1 MLERENAFYTTHQAE
16 YREKYLYKWLV
27 VAGEALFGIYD
38 TPKDAITAAQEH
50 FKDDEFLL
58 RHPVDDDMTLEIGP
72 MGVVRLRRPYDIKK
86 QKAKIYDVMTNTF
99 ACPLMIRKQ
108 Y

>member
-1 MLERENAFYTTHQAE
+1 MLERENAFYKAHQAE
-16 YREKYLYKWLV
+16 YHEKYLRKWLII
-27 VAGEALFGIYD
+27 AEGSLFGIYD
-38 TPKDAITAAQEH
+38 TPKAAVTAAKER

-86 QKAKIYDVMTNTF
+86 QKANPVITATNGE
-99 ACPLMIRKQ
+99 LMAIP
-108 Y
+108 YA

>member
-1 MLERENAFYTTHQAE
+1 MLERENAFYTTHQTE

-38 TPKDAITAAQEH
+38 TPKDAITAAQEY

-86 QKAKIYDVMTNTF
+86 QKSKPVITATNGELLVIPY
-99 ACPLMIRKQ
+99 A
-108 Y
+108 

>member
-1 MLERENAFYTTHQAE
+1 MLERESAFYMAHQAE

-27 VAGEALFGIYD
+27 IAEGALFGIYG
-38 TPKDAITAAQEH
+38 TPKDAITTAQEY

-58 RHPVDDDMTLEIGP
+58 RRPVDDDMTLEIGP

-86 QKAKIYDVMTNTF
+86 PKAKPVITATNGELLVIPY
-99 ACPLMIRKQ
+99 A
-108 Y
+108 